1 LARVLRQRL
10 VVTPSSVFAS
20 FPAPRS
26 SITKSELR
34 NIASEL
40 VSDYLLGRLSD
51 VVDESFGAE
60 ARMLLLEQ
68 LLARCPGFS
77 TRDYRSALNVGLSA
91 KGRAVDTNERRT

>member
-1 LARVLRQRL
+1 MLRQRA

-26 SITKSELR
+26 SVTKSELR

-40 VSDYLLGRLSD
+40 VSDYLLGKLSD
-51 VVDESFGAE
+51 VVDELWSE

-91 KGRAVDTNERRT
+91 KGRAVDTNERRP

>member
-1 LARVLRQRL
+1 M
-10 VVTPSSVFAS
+10 TPSIVFAS

-26 SITKSELR
+26 SVTKSELR

-40 VSDYLLGRLSD
+40 VSDYLLGKLSD
-51 VVDESFGAE
+51 AVDEGFGPE
-60 ARMLLLEQ
+60 TRMMLLEL

-91 KGRAVDTNERRT
+91 KARGIEAGERRP